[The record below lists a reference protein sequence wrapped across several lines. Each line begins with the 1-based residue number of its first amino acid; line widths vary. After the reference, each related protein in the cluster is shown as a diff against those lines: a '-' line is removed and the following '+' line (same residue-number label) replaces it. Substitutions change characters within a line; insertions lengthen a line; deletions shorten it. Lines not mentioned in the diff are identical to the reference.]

1 METTFCDLKEKE
13 VINVGDGRSLGK
25 ITDFVITVP
34 EGKVLGIVVPGK
46 KGFTLFCKSSEIY
59 IDLCHI
65 KKIGD
70 DFILVDLKYAK
81 CEKKSP
87 CNKKGMVFSA
97 ETENSSI
104 DLTDY
109 E

>member
-25 ITDFVITVP
+25 ITDFVITIP
-34 EGKVLGIVVPGK
+34 EGRVLGIVVPGK
-46 KGFTLFCKSSEIY
+46 KGFTLFCKGSELY

-70 DFILVDLKYAK
+70 DVILVDLKYAK

-87 CNKKGMVFSA
+87 CNKRGIVFNDER
-97 ETENSSI
+97 ETATV
-104 DLTDY
+104 DLSDY
-109 E
+109 D